1 METCIVGI
9 PKGSPSK
16 LLAQKALQGSIRP
29 PASEPQLS
37 GSGKPASPKPTAG
50 SPQPPLPDSPTKDKV
65 AVNFCARAI
74 DQEADKEEPY
84 ESPEWDPRQLDL
96 LGERLTASEE
106 RQLRD
111 LEEQSELPGYMQ
123 KVDLLV
129 ASKLIAH
136 GIATHKQLFRGKTLM
151 AYHNSNSAI
160 YWSDSHQEYGQ

>member
-1 METCIVGI
+1 MCAAA
-9 PKGSPSK
+9 P
-16 LLAQKALQGSIRP
+16 LHQKR
-29 PASEPQLS
+29 
-37 GSGKPASPKPTAG
+37 GKQYG
-50 SPQPPLPDSPTKDKV
+50 SPQLPLPISPTVGKLAAKSP
-65 AVNFCARAI
+65 ARTT

-111 LEEQSELPGYMQ
+111 LEEQSELPDYMQ

-136 GIATHKQLFRGKTLM
+136 GIATHKQLFKGTILT

-160 YWSDSHQEYGQ
+160 